1 VILLRYKLAPVR
13 EEIGNTLIIKKI
25 DVHNKSFIIQRM
37 MKTINFTKFRKK
49 ASGLITEVE
58 KGEELVLIR
67 HGKPVAEIIPYRK
80 PEKSGPRWKQPIT
93 PLEID
98 GHDLSTAILE
108 DRKVNK

>member
-1 VILLRYKLAPVR
+1 
-13 EEIGNTLIIKKI
+13 
-25 DVHNKSFIIQRM
+25 
-37 MKTINFTKFRKK
+37 MKTVNFTTFRKK

-80 PEKSGPRWKQPIT
+80 SGEQDPRWKQPIT
-93 PLEID
+93 LLEID

-108 DRKVNK
+108 DREVHK